1 VKSVRPVLACL
12 LLASLTLAAAP
23 ALAGEWFGLSAP
35 ARVGVGKPFV
45 VRVDSRY
52 PADDVSVEWHGRTV
66 RIPLERRGD
75 AFEAAFLLGT
85 DLRRDLGAYPLVL
98 NVHLWATSYRF
109 ERTVEVVESA
119 WDHETL
125 SVPPKMVRPP
135 KDAMARIERERKLI
149 RAVLATATPERAWS
163 LPFVRP
169 VEGKMLSRFGLY
181 RVFNGH
187 TKSRHTGLDFRAW
200 AGTPI
205 HAMAAGTVV
214 LAGSFY
220 YAGNAVYIDH
230 GQGLVS
236 MSCHLSKRL
245 VKAGDRV
252 EAGQPI
258 GLSGA
263 TGRVTGA
270 HLHLAVFLLGEA
282 VDPAL
287 FFDGTVADE
296 FNESSTISAENK

>member
-1 VKSVRPVLACL
+1 MKFVRPAFACL
-12 LLASLTLAAAP
+12 LLLLAASP
-23 ALAGEWFGLSAP
+23 TLAGEWFDLSAP

-45 VRVDSRY
+45 VRIASRY
-52 PADDVSVEWHGRTV
+52 PADDVAVEWRGRTV
-66 RIPLERRGD
+66 RVPLARRGESY
-75 AFEAAFLLGT
+75 EAAFLLGT
-85 DLRRDLGAYPLVL
+85 DLRCDLGSYPLVL

-125 SVPPKMVRPP
+125 NVPPKMVRPP
-135 KDAMARIERERKLI
+135 KSAMARIKRERKLV
-149 RAVLATATPERAWS
+149 RAALATATPERAWS

-169 VEGKMLSRFGLY
+169 VKGKMLSRFGLY
-181 RVFNGH
+181 RVFNGDVA
-187 TKSRHTGLDFRAW
+187 SRHTGLDFRAW

-214 LAGSFY
+214 LTGSFY
-220 YAGNAVYIDH
+220 YAGNAVWIDH

-252 EAGQPI
+252 AAGQPI

-270 HLHLAVFLLGEA
+270 HLHLGVFLLGEA

-287 FFDGTVADE
+287 FFDGTIANE
-296 FNESSTISAENK
+296 FNESHIISVESN